1 MTSSIAFLEESI
13 CCEFFSATVE
23 AWEKLWYR
31 PINNRTLFVYSPLHN
46 AWTKVRKQ
54 AGLCLSSSET
64 VLFVLIT
71 KNRVIVFF
79 RQMATL
85 YFKKLNQDKTALN
98 RPTKDRANWQRN
110 AAITFSQRAA
120 LQALY

>member
-1 MTSSIAFLEESI
+1 MLKQFGNRFV
-13 CCEFFSATVE
+13 CFNN
-23 AWEKLWYR
+23 EKPSY
-31 PINNRTLFVYSPLHN
+31 
-46 AWTKVRKQ
+46 
-54 AGLCLSSSET
+54 C
-64 VLFVLIT
+64 
-71 KNRVIVFF
+71 FF

-98 RPTKDRANWQRN
+98 RSTKDRANWQRN